1 MIAYFGFGF
10 CLLMLVLYK
19 WAHSDYQTRA
29 ALASSEPERWAFEV
43 LIIVADGKMLLLV
56 LGALH
61 FAHLIWG

>member
-1 MIAYFGFGF
+1 MIAYVGLGF

-19 WAHSDYQTRA
+19 GAHSGYETRA
-29 ALASSEPERWAFEV
+29 RLASSEQERWAFEV
-43 LIIVADGKMLLLV
+43 CKIVADGKLLLLA

>member
-10 CLLMLVLYK
+10 CLVMLAAYK
-19 WAHSDYQTRA
+19 WAHSGYEIRA
-29 ALASSEPERWAFEV
+29 RSASSEPERWAFEV
-43 LIIVADGKMLLLV
+43 CKIVADGKLLLLA